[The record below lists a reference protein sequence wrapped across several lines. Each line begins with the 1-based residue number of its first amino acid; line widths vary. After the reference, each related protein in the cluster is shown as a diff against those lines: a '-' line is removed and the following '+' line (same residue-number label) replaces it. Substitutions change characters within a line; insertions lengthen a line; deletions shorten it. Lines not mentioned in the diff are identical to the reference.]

1 MSKPERFLDVIDT
14 SASSEYPIRK
24 HDMMVDGEIHTVE
37 FHYGKATTLPYALGA
52 RFLQDGFK
60 VSDHDGNP
68 VTAPAAG
75 NDVINNL
82 LGEDEVVANYSELSI
97 EALQVRALSRVG
109 GELFLG
115 DDIDRAE
122 IVTFLKTAAVDD
134 AEEAPEPEVEEELDE
149 DGETEVGNLTPKF
162 DEEDED
168 EVDVGGQPQAPVPP
182 PAEPVVSPVVEPVTA
197 PVDVVAGE
205 DSGIKAETP
214 VDDANA
220 AHVAAAEAAAAPAKI
235 DNLSDLEARLN
246 DKAETE
252 TQPDAEKK
260 E

>member
-1 MSKPERFLDVIDT
+1 MSKSERFLDVMDT
-14 SASSEYPIRK
+14 SASSEYPVRK
-24 HDMMVDGEIHTVE
+24 HDMMVDGEIQTVE
-37 FHYGKATTLPYALGA
+37 FHYGKSTRLPYALGA
-52 RFLQDGFK
+52 RFLQDGFI
-60 VSDHDGNP
+60 VSDPDGNH
-68 VTAPAAG
+68 VTAPASG
-75 NDVINNL
+75 NDVVNNL

-97 EALQVRALSRVG
+97 EALQVRALSRIG
-109 GELFLG
+109 GELFMG
-115 DDIDRAE
+115 EDVDRSE
-122 IVTFLKTAAVDD
+122 IVTFLKTAKPD
-134 AEEAPEPEVEEELDE
+134 AEEVPEVEVEEELDE

-182 PAEPVVSPVVEPVTA
+182 PAEPVTA
-197 PVDVVAGE
+197 
-205 DSGIKAETP
+205 P

-246 DKAETE
+246 EQASDVSAIEETK
-252 TQPDAEKK
+252 QPDAEQK